1 MFRVF
6 LSMLLLLYDLLLF
19 MRKYTEGFFAFEYP
33 CCVFRSD
40 DREFLAYINLEVIEL
55 AFEKESHLSNPV
67 VCIDVGIYRVGLDEL
82 HGYEGHSIIL
92 RGQDLVSTFF
102 ALQQLSFH
110 H

>member
-1 MFRVF
+1 
-6 LSMLLLLYDLLLF
+6 
-19 MRKYTEGFFAFEYP
+19 MRKHTEGFFAYECP

-40 DREFLAYINLEVIEL
+40 HREILAYVNLEVIEL

-67 VCIDVGIYRVGLDEL
+67 VRIDVGIDRVGLDEL

-92 RGQDLVSTFF
+92 RGQDLDSTFF
-102 ALQQLSFH
+102 YLQQLSFH